1 MRITNG
7 QVEHI
12 LGAYLNRVQK
22 SAEKSASERPA
33 PQDRVSLSSR
43 AADIDA
49 ARSRISDLPEVRA
62 DRVEHLRRMIARG
75 DYNVSAVDIADA
87 ILSQAR
93 AARAEHD

>member
-22 SAEKSASERPA
+22 SGGKSTTDRSA

-43 AADIDA
+43 AADIEA
-49 ARSRISDLPEVRA
+49 ARSRIAGLPEVRTEL
-62 DRVEHLRRMIARG
+62 VEHLRKAISRG
-75 DYNVSAVDIADA
+75 DYSVSAVDIADA
-87 ILSQAR
+87 ILAQAR
-93 AARAEHD
+93 AARASHD